1 MHDEKGNHSRQGC
14 DFLFLFGHADG
25 DADGKDD
32 RQVAEDDVAG
42 ITHDGE
48 QGMKDGPIPENVFQ
62 SIGLDGCGVCER
74 RADTEKQT
82 GDR

>member
-1 MHDEKGNHSRQGC
+1 MTKKAIIADKC

-48 QGMKDGPIPENVFQ
+48 QGMKDGPIPRMFPIHR
-62 SIGLDGCGVCER
+62 SGWLWR
-74 RADTEKQT
+74 L
-82 GDR
+82 